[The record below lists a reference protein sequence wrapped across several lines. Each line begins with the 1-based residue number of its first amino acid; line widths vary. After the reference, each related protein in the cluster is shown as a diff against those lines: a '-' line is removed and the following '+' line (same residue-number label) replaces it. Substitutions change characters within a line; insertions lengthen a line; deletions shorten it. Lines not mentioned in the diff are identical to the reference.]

1 MVQELEFSRRLRLA
15 IPSLDLYVVS
25 RTQRQY
31 VDDVC
36 SDAIAIAWQKRDK
49 IASQESGQAH
59 DPLVPFLILTARN
72 LIRNLER
79 KISTS
84 NRHLKDLLP
93 HDAPSAEAVVLEDHN
108 LNNALQKLKPKDR
121 ELLLLLAWH
130 ELSIAEIAL
139 VLGMPKANVS
149 VRLNRA
155 RNRLSAILQE
165 ISQEEH

>member
-1 MVQELEFSRRLRLA
+1 MVQELEFSQRLRLA
-15 IPSLDLYVVS
+15 IPSLDLYVSS
-25 RTQRQY
+25 RTQRQF

-36 SDAIAIAWQKRDK
+36 SDAIAIAWQKRHK
-49 IASQESGQAH
+49 IASQESGQSN

-93 HDAPSAEAVVLEDHN
+93 HDSPSAEAVVLEDQN
-108 LNNALQKLKPKDR
+108 LNSALQKLKPKDR

-130 ELSIAEIAL
+130 DLSLAEIAK
-139 VLGMPKANVS
+139 VLGTSTANVS

-155 RNRLSAILQE
+155 RNRLNEILQE
-165 ISQEEH
+165 LSREGH

>member
-1 MVQELEFSRRLRLA
+1 L
-15 IPSLDLYVVS
+15 I
-25 RTQRQY
+25 
-31 VDDVC
+31 
-36 SDAIAIAWQKRDK
+36 
-49 IASQESGQAH
+49 
-59 DPLVPFLILTARN
+59 PFLILTARN

-93 HDAPSAEAVVLEDHN
+93 HDAPSAEAVVLEDQN
-108 LNNALQKLKPKDR
+108 LNSALQKLKSKDR

-130 ELSIAEIAL
+130 ELSIAEIAM

>member
-1 MVQELEFSRRLRLA
+1 MVPELEFSQRLRLA
-15 IPSLDLYVVS
+15 IPSLDLYVSS

-31 VDDVC
+31 VDDIC

-49 IASQESGQAH
+49 IPSQETGQAN

-93 HDAPSAEAVVLEDHN
+93 NDSPSAEAVVLGDHN
-108 LNNALQKLKPKDR
+108 LNRALQKLKPKDR

-130 ELSIAEIAL
+130 DLSISEIAK
-139 VLGMPKANVS
+139 VLGMSKANVS

-155 RNRLSAILQE
+155 RNRLSEILQE
-165 ISQEEH
+165 LTREGH

>member
-1 MVQELEFSRRLRLA
+1 MVQELEFSQRLRLA
-15 IPSLDLYVVS
+15 IPSLDLYVSS

-36 SDAIAIAWQKRDK
+36 SDAIAIAWQKRHK
-49 IASQESGQAH
+49 IASRESGQAN

-72 LIRNLER
+72 LISNLER

-93 HDAPSAEAVVLEDHN
+93 NDSPSAEAVVLEDNN
-108 LNNALQKLKPKDR
+108 LNSALQKLKPKDR

-130 ELSIAEIAL
+130 DLSIAEIAK
-139 VLGMPKANVS
+139 VLGMSKGNVS

-155 RNRLSAILQE
+155 RNRLNEILQE
-165 ISQEEH
+165 LSREGH

>member
-1 MVQELEFSRRLRLA
+1 MVPELEFSQRLRLA
-15 IPSLDLYVVS
+15 IPSLDLYVSS

-31 VDDVC
+31 VDDIC

-49 IASQESGQAH
+49 IPSQETGQAN

-93 HDAPSAEAVVLEDHN
+93 NDSPSAEAVVIGDHN
-108 LNNALQKLKPKDR
+108 LNRALQKLKPKDR

-130 ELSIAEIAL
+130 DLSISEIAK
-139 VLGMPKANVS
+139 VLGMSKANVS

-155 RNRLSAILQE
+155 RNRLSEILQE
-165 ISQEEH
+165 LTREGH

>member
-1 MVQELEFSRRLRLA
+1 MVQELEFSQRLRLA
-15 IPSLDLYVVS
+15 IPSLDLYVAS
-25 RTQRQY
+25 RTQRQH

-49 IASQESGQAH
+49 IASQELGQAN
-59 DPLVPFLILTARN
+59 DPLIPFLILTARN

-93 HDAPSAEAVVLEDHN
+93 HDAPSAEAVVLEDQN
-108 LNNALQKLKPKDR
+108 LNSALHKLKPKDR

>member
-1 MVQELEFSRRLRLA
+1 MDEIEFSQRIRLA
-15 IPSLDLYVVS
+15 IPSLDLYVSS

-36 SDAIAIAWQKRDK
+36 SDAIAIAWQKRHKVPQHTAD
-49 IASQESGQAH
+49 ATH

-79 KISTS
+79 RTDTRS
-84 NRHLKDLLP
+84 RHLKDLLP
-93 HDAPSAEAVVLEDHN
+93 QDAPSAEAVVLEDQN
-108 LNNALQKLKPKDR
+108 LNSAMQQLKPKDR

-130 ELSIAEIAL
+130 DLSITEIAK
-139 VLGMPKANVS
+139 VLGMSKANVS

-155 RNRLSAILQE
+155 RNRLSEILQE
-165 ISQEEH
+165 LSREGH